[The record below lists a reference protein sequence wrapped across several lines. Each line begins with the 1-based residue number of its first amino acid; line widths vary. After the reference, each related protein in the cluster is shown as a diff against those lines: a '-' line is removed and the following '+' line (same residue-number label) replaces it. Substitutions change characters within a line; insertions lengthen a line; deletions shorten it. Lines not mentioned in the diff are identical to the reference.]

1 MTPIEQWNAMTPRER
16 RDWIATEIMQWCKYA
31 GHWSK
36 TYPATHPL
44 LMRLSDFNPDEDL
57 NKAMEAEEKIMQI
70 NARIYGQNL
79 LKVCGIEY
87 IDNITI
93 AEIAHIPADRR
104 CLAMYL
110 TLMKEREEG

>member
-1 MTPIEQWNAMTPRER
+1 MPWEQTLIEQWEAMSERER
-16 RDWIATEIMQWCKYA
+16 DAWIADAIVYVSLTTHYNED
-31 GHWSK
+31 G
-36 TYPATHPL
+36 TYGYLPRYTTDISA
-44 LMRLSDFNPDEDL
+44 
-57 NKAMEAEEKIMQI
+57 AMEAEEKIMQI

-110 TLMKEREEG
+110 TLMQQKEREEGQ